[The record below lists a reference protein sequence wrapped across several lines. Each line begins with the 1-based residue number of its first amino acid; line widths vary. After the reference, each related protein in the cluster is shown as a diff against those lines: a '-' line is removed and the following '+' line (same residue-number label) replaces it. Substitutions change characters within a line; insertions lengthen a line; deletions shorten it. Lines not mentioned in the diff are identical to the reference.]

1 MSYFWFQR
9 TGGEEAWHEALSTH
23 RSKVLAEIKPAFTTI
38 LDASLSPE
46 PGWGREQYDEVKYS
60 GPFYID
66 WDAQSIEEAIKGFHL
81 FCAKMQEHEVDLHSV
96 SIYATGG
103 RGFHME
109 IPQGVFM
116 GKVPKAGVSHLPGIY
131 REMAMELLVDHM
143 DMRVYTARKGR
154 MWRTPG
160 VQRSNGKYKV
170 PLTVE
175 QALSVTPE
183 TYDELC
189 SEPRLEPERT
199 TPELNMA
206 LSTLYVKCQERV
218 AKGVKGRAKSAKDK
232 ELLTKFKGDFPPSI
246 KRFMAG
252 EGLAEG
258 IGFNRIALQLAI
270 TAHAVGKS
278 AEDLVKSCEGLIKNH
293 QSDGRYSSP
302 RRRREALIELWHY
315 TNESDAYSY
324 SRGGVKSLAAPGFP
338 TGDLDGLDSSAIA
351 GRVPESFD
359 TAEESIPDDVS
370 DELSGASDTLLE
382 GMTITRDGVYKR
394 TSEGY
399 KMLSNIAFTSP
410 AIMVDSEDTLTL
422 GVEAELYSDGRNIG
436 RHLLPSRVFQ
446 SRSALSAFCS
456 GRNGIFSGTDTQAG
470 VLQLMMQRKAREGKR
485 VIYVVHREGLDLIQ
499 NPEDRSKPD
508 LDVVWAA
515 PERVLSYRDDIQ
527 YRFQP
532 KLSTNDQF
540 KTDIH
545 LCEAIADTPDT
556 REWLKALFT
565 MNSPEVVAQMLG
577 WFVSCFHKQFYIR
590 AFSQFPLLHPNGP
603 AGSGKTLTTTLMA
616 RMFHNTSQPS
626 VRAAGIL
633 TDFSMRSM
641 WASSASV
648 PLILDEYKP
657 AEFRPG
663 RHDFLLQHFRLVYNQ
678 GLSAM
683 GGISRGNADSS
694 FRDVTEFAFSA
705 PTVYLGESQ
714 EMQTAVVQRSIPLHF
729 NPEDSR
735 SHTSMFDKAYAGARL
750 MPQLGRAVLALTMG
764 VKHEGRM
771 LSPAETV
778 EGRAEA
784 LRPQIAALR
793 SSFDRSVHD
802 RQVFNLAVV
811 LEGLN
816 YLDRV
821 LQGRFGDVFRGDM
834 DRLRQSIHDHK
845 ADIQVSVMSEAA
857 KALNDMSLIS
867 RTEEPDSEFS
877 MREGFEY
884 VIVDGHIDIL
894 MREAFVKYF
903 AWAKRKGFT
912 PLYTGPES
920 FITAMGKFPAVQD
933 KLCLGSPLRKS
944 AQSRIFRF
952 SLVKLAAEGVEGFR
966 SKLTD

>member
-9 TGGEEAWHEALSTH
+9 TGGEDAWQEALSSH
-23 RSKVLAEIKPAFTTI
+23 RAKVLADIKPAFTTA
-38 LDASLSPE
+38 LDASAAPE
-46 PGWGREQYDEVKYS
+46 PGWGREQYDEIKYS

-81 FCAKMQEHEVDLHSV
+81 FCAKLKEYEVDLNSV
-96 SIYATGG
+96 RLYATGG

-109 IPQGVFM
+109 IPEQVFM
-116 GKVPKAGVSHLPGIY
+116 PKVPKTGVNHLPGIY
-131 REMAMELLVDHM
+131 RELAMDLFVDHM

-154 MWRTPG
+154 MWRTPN
-160 VQRSNGKYKV
+160 VQRSNGLYKV
-170 PLTVE
+170 PLTVDE
-175 QALSVTPE
+175 ALSITPE
-183 TYDELC
+183 SYTQLC
-189 SEPRLEPERT
+189 SQPRVEPERT
-199 TPELNMA
+199 PPQLNLE
-206 LSTLYVKCQERV
+206 LSTRYVKCSERV
-218 AKGVKGRAKSAKDK
+218 AKGVKGRAKTAKDR
-232 ELLTKFKGDFPPSI
+232 ELLTKFKGEFPPTLQRIMS
-246 KRFMAG
+246 G
-252 EGLAEG
+252 EGIADG
-258 IGFNRIALQLAI
+258 VGFNRVALQLAI
-270 TAHAVGKS
+270 TANALGKS
-278 AEDLVKSCEGLIKNH
+278 ADELVQSCEGLIKNH

-315 TNESDAYSY
+315 TNDSDAYSY
-324 SRGGVKSLAAPGFP
+324 SRGAIKSLLAPGESS
-338 TGDLDGLDSSAIA
+338 GDLDGLSSSMSDGHVPDSLDD
-351 GRVPESFD
+351 ED
-359 TAEESIPDDVS
+359 SIS
-370 DELSGASDTLLE
+370 DELSEELAGASDTLLE
-382 GMTITRDGVYKR
+382 GLTIGHDGVYRR
-394 TSEGY
+394 TAEGY
-399 KMLSNIAFTSP
+399 KQVSNIAFIAPS
-410 AIMVDSEDTLTL
+410 IMVDSEDSLTL
-422 GVEAELYSDGRNIG
+422 GVEAELVSDRQRMG
-436 RHLLPSRVFQ
+436 RHLMPSRVFQ

-456 GRNGIFSGTDTQAG
+456 GRNGIFSGSDTQAG
-470 VLQLMMQRKAREGKR
+470 VLQLILQRSAKKGKR

-499 NPEDRSKPD
+499 NPTDRSKPD

-515 PERVLSYRDDIQ
+515 PDLVLSHKEEFQ

-532 KLSTNDQF
+532 KLSTNDMF

-545 LCEAIADTPDT
+545 LCDAITDTPDT
-556 REWLKALFT
+556 RAWLKALFN

-590 AFSQFPLLHPNGP
+590 SFSQFPLLHPNGP

-616 RMFHNTSQPS
+616 RMFHNTTTPS

-633 TDFSMRSM
+633 TDFSLRSM

-683 GGISRGNADSS
+683 GGINRGSADSS

-735 SHTSMFDKAYAGARL
+735 AHTAMFDQAYAGARY
-750 MPQLGRAVLALTMG
+750 MPRLGRAILAMTMG
-764 VKHEGRM
+764 VRRDGVQLAPPESIESR
-771 LSPAETV
+771 S
-778 EGRAEA
+778 EA
-784 LRPQIAALR
+784 LKPQVAALR
-793 SSFDRSVHD
+793 ASFDRAVHD

-816 YLDRV
+816 YLDQV
-821 LQGRFGDVFRGDM
+821 LQSRFGDAFCSDM
-834 DRLRQSIHDHK
+834 DRLRQAIHDHK

-857 KALNDMSLIS
+857 KVLNDMSLIS
-867 RTEEPDSEFS
+867 RTEEPESEFA
-877 MREGFEY
+877 MREGYEY
-884 VIVDGHIDIL
+884 VITDGHVDIL

-912 PLYTGPES
+912 PLYLTPES
-920 FITAMGKFPAVQD
+920 FMAAMGKFPAVLD

-952 SLVKLAAEGVEGFR
+952 SLAKLAAEGVEGFR